1 MLNILGFIVAFGI
14 PGVITIV
21 VNTALGWCFGIMGAV
36 WLFAMLFLCINSHNE
51 RKWKR
56 NHYEENTIRIFS
68 QTFDVIAILVIIGIP
83 VLAFGFGITF

>member
-83 VLAFGFGITF
+83 VLALGFGIAF

>member
-1 MLNILGFIVAFGI
+1 MLNILRFIVAFGI

-36 WLFAMLFLCINSHNE
+36 WLFAMLFLCINSHNK

-83 VLAFGFGITF
+83 VLALGFGIAF

>member
-1 MLNILGFIVAFGI
+1 MLNILGIIVAFGI

-56 NHYEENTIRIFS
+56 DHYEENTIRIFS

-83 VLAFGFGITF
+83 VLALGFGIAF

>member
-51 RKWKR
+51 RKWNL

-83 VLAFGFGITF
+83 VLALGFGIAF

>member
-36 WLFAMLFLCINSHNE
+36 WLFAMRFLCINSHNYI
-51 RKWKR
+51 KWKR

-83 VLAFGFGITF
+83 VLALGFGIAF

>member
-83 VLAFGFGITF
+83 VLAIGFGIAF

>member
-68 QTFDVIAILVIIGIP
+68 YTFDVIAILVIIGIP
-83 VLAFGFGITF
+83 VLALGFGIAF

>member
-83 VLAFGFGITF
+83 VLALGFGITF

>member
-36 WLFAMLFLCINSHNE
+36 WLFAMLFLCINSHNK

-83 VLAFGFGITF
+83 VLALGFGIAF

>member
-21 VNTALGWCFGIMGAV
+21 VNTALGWCFGIMGAI

-83 VLAFGFGITF
+83 VLALGFGIAF

>member
-83 VLAFGFGITF
+83 VLALGFGIIF

>member
-56 NHYEENTIRIFS
+56 NHYEEKTIRIFS

-83 VLAFGFGITF
+83 VLALGFGIAF